1 MKRKMK
7 LLSILLCAL
16 MLTLTVFGGVS
27 ASAASPVGSSDGTY
41 SVPVNLDGLTM
52 GADNFSSTATVE
64 KSGDFYYMSFGHSSS
79 ISNMKLVSGNKVNG
93 YTSRT
98 ENGWTIYTYT
108 LSASRLQ
115 GNLSFTAF
123 ITAMDKEVSFSI
135 SLNLAGATKTSD
147 SIRDLGER
155 PAEFVPVFTMEG
167 EGNYQVSVGSV
178 FAVPEASAVLG
189 SEACDVSV
197 SAYYLREGVKEPVEI
212 TDNRFTLSEVGE
224 YHLIYKATHASYK
237 TELGNDTYTELDFT
251 ITSVAGGSQLAKVE
265 DEKGVLPEDTAIMAR
280 YITGGTVFDAASE
293 KMATIADNF
302 EVFSVSLTDA
312 NGSAVTPAE
321 NVKIY
326 LKAKSTFDRNKIVVY
341 AMNEDGSLTEI
352 ACDGYGKYV
361 VFETTHTGN
370 FIVCVPG
377 VAFVMPMWGYA
388 LICVGAVVLIA
399 GGIAAIVIIK
409 KRKNKNQ
416 NKGNDTTENE
426 SSHFRR

>member
-1 MKRKMK
+1 MKIKTK
-7 LLSILLCAL
+7 ILSIFLCAL

-27 ASAASPVGSSDGTY
+27 VSAASPVGSSDGTY

-79 ISNMKLVSGNKVNG
+79 ISNMKLVSGDKLNG
-93 YTSRT
+93 YTVRV
-98 ENGWTIYTYT
+98 EDGWTIYTYT

-115 GNLSFTAF
+115 GNLSFTAY
-123 ITAMDKEVSFSI
+123 INAMGKEVSFSI
-135 SLNLAGATKTSD
+135 SLDLANASKTSD

-155 PAEFVPVFTMEG
+155 PAEFVPVFKMDG

-189 SEACDVSV
+189 SENCDVTV
-197 SAYYLREGVKEPVEI
+197 SAYYLREGEKEAVEI

-224 YHLIYKATHASYK
+224 YHLIYRATSASYK
-237 TELGNDTYTELDFT
+237 TELGNDSYTELDFT

-265 DEKGVLPEDTAIMAR
+265 DEKGVLPEGTAIMAR
-280 YITGGTVFDAASE
+280 YITGGSVFEAASE
-293 KMATIADNF
+293 KMATVADNF

-312 NGSAVTPAE
+312 NGSAVVPTE
-321 NVKIY
+321 NIKIY

-361 VFETTHTGN
+361 VLETTHTGN

-388 LICVGAVVLIA
+388 AICIGAVVLIA
-399 GGIAAIVIIK
+399 GGITAIVLVK
-409 KRKNKNQ
+409 KRKRKKENQ
-416 NKGNDTTENE
+416 NDTTENE
-426 SSHFRR
+426 